1 MSLCRQRP
9 FVQLTMAKRYTR
21 ERHRPTGKRSNSDPK
36 GQGRDPMND
45 PGRQTVGKGT
55 SERDRYAVGQGEDLG
70 VEREVAFYARGSTIP
85 HRYMGHCVRTRSVKG
100 SVANSLKRSRS
111 NRANQACCAL

>member
-55 SERDRYAVGQGEDLG
+55 SEDLG